1 MRHNMKVTDIP
12 SLQQVFQRMGEI
24 EKILGQKSPETIAPV
39 VSPDNQNGILG
50 QPSFEDMMEQASMQ
64 QLDLG
69 NARGTNDFSAGNFA
83 NPRMTSE
90 LEQKIALESK
100 KNGIDP
106 NLVKAVIQTE
116 SNFNSKAVSPKGAMG
131 LMQLMPPTAKMLGV
145 EDPLDP
151 MENIEGGTK
160 FLGDMLNQFQDRK
173 LALAAYNAG
182 PGAVKKYKGVPPYAE
197 TKNYVSKIENL
208 LK

>member
-1 MRHNMKVTDIP
+1 MAMARIAELEARISELEGMVEVEVEEPMD
-12 SLQQVFQRMGEI
+12 GE
-24 EKILGQKSPETIAPV
+24 E
-39 VSPDNQNGILG
+39 
-50 QPSFEDMMEQASMQ
+50 MMEEAASQ
-64 QLDLG
+64 GLDLE
-69 NARGTNDFSAGNFA
+69 NPRGTQDFSGSTLS
-83 NPRMTSE
+83 NPRMTE
-90 LEQKIALESK
+90 ALEQKIALESK

-116 SNFNSKAVSPKGAMG
+116 SNFKANAISPKGAMG

-145 EDPLDP
+145 EDALDP

-160 FLGDMLNQFQDRK
+160 FLGDMMSEFQDRK

-182 PGAVKKYKGVPPYAE
+182 PAAVKKYKGIPPYTE
-197 TKNYVSKIENL
+197 TQNYVSKIEKL

>member
-39 VSPDNQNGILG
+39 VSPDNQNGIVG
-50 QPSFEDMMEQASMQ
+50 QPSFEEMMEQASMQ

-83 NPRMTSE
+83 NSRMTSE

-197 TKNYVSKIENL
+197 TKNYVSKIEDL

>member
-1 MRHNMKVTDIP
+1 
-12 SLQQVFQRMGEI
+12 
-24 EKILGQKSPETIAPV
+24 
-39 VSPDNQNGILG
+39 
-50 QPSFEDMMEQASMQ
+50 
-64 QLDLG
+64 
-69 NARGTNDFSAGNFA
+69 
-83 NPRMTSE
+83 MTSE

-145 EDPLDP
+145 DDPLDP

>member
-1 MRHNMKVTDIP
+1 MKVTDIP

-24 EKILGQKSPETIAPV
+24 EKILGQKSPETLAPV

-50 QPSFEDMMEQASMQ
+50 QPSFEEMMEQATMQ

-106 NLVKAVIQTE
+106 DLVKAVIQTE

>member
-1 MRHNMKVTDIP
+1 MKVTDIP

-145 EDPLDP
+145 DDPLDP

>member
-1 MRHNMKVTDIP
+1 MNITDIP
-12 SLQQVFQRMGEI
+12 SLQQVFRRMGEI
-24 EKILGQKSPETIAPV
+24 EKILGSKSPEKVGNVLNPG
-39 VSPDNQNGILG
+39 NQNSAVNK
-50 QPSFEDMMEQASMQ
+50 PSFEEMMEEAASQ
-64 QLDLG
+64 GLDLE
-69 NARGTNDFSAGNFA
+69 NPRGTQDFSGSTLS
-83 NPRMTSE
+83 NPRMTE
-90 LEQKIALESK
+90 ALEQKIALESK

-116 SNFNSKAVSPKGAMG
+116 SNFKANAISPKGAMG

-145 EDPLDP
+145 EDALDP

-160 FLGDMLNQFQDRK
+160 FLGDMMSEFQDRK

-182 PGAVKKYKGVPPYAE
+182 PAAVKKYKGIPPYTE
-197 TKNYVSKIENL
+197 TQNYVSKIEKL

>member
-1 MRHNMKVTDIP
+1 MKVTDIP

-39 VSPDNQNGILG
+39 VSPDNQNGIVG
-50 QPSFEDMMEQASMQ
+50 QPSFEEMMEQASMQ

-83 NPRMTSE
+83 NSRMTSE

-197 TKNYVSKIENL
+197 TKNYVSKIEDL